1 MAGTTGW
8 LVCTAK
14 RHNGERCKAAAIR
27 GSNVCRVHGG
37 MAGQVR
43 EAARKRLEELVMP
56 SISTLRR
63 IMLRGETDT
72 VQLRAAEQIL
82 DRAGI
87 VAKQEVAVD
96 NQVSITVSYNDII
109 TEAKAVV
116 EGEVLAVSYD
126 TVALPEGN
134 GHEKTAPEG
143 GHQNGAAGA
152 D

>member
-1 MAGTTGW
+1 M
-8 LVCTAK
+8 
-14 RHNGERCKAAAIR
+14 
-27 GSNVCRVHGG
+27 
-37 MAGQVR
+37 
-43 EAARKRLEELVMP
+43 RLEQLVMP
-56 SISTLRR
+56 SISTMRR

-96 NQVSITVSYNDII
+96 NQVSITVSYNDIV

-126 TVALPEGN
+126 TPALPEPNGN
-134 GHEKTAPEG
+134 GH
-143 GHQNGAAGA
+143 A
-152 D
+152 DL